1 GILSYVVA
9 VRSLHARV
17 GSLVSLRLSAPTAVR
32 LSTAAVQLVTVTSG
46 TAPAALSTRD
56 NALRSTLPDGDVYRI
71 KVSTSSGGVEAALQS
86 EVYWIPHGSSRE
98 IPVFLRPRP
107 GHSMSRPS
115 TVTVTVQAD
124 SDNSVVASTSFSVR
138 ER

>member
-1 GILSYVVA
+1 YRQLNRALFHAGVNRRGSYEFLDVNNGLHFYLLERSLNSEGILSYVVA

-17 GSLVSLRLSAPTAVR
+17 GSSVSLRLSAPTAVR
-32 LSTAAVQLVTVTSG
+32 LTTAAVPLVTVTAG

-86 EVYWIPHGSSRE
+86 EVYWIPH
-98 IPVFLRPRP
+98 
-107 GHSMSRPS
+107 
-115 TVTVTVQAD
+115 
-124 SDNSVVASTSFSVR
+124 
-138 ER
+138 